1 MEVRQPL
8 NFDQVY
14 SAVDGMKR
22 ATPGPFFYTRV
33 AAKLDAAK
41 QRNTSGFLELI
52 ARPVVAIA
60 MVLLILGA
68 DYFALSEDSGNVEQ
82 TPVISTYA
90 QYQQFSN
97 TSDQFYGFDEME
109 AMNEESK

>member
-1 MEVRQPL
+1 MDVRQPL
-8 NFDQVY
+8 DFDQVY
-14 SAVDGMKR
+14 SAIDGMKR

-33 AAKLDAAK
+33 SAKLDAAK
-41 QRNTSGFLELI
+41 QGSSSGFLELM

-68 DYFALSEDSGNVEQ
+68 DYFALSEDSSNVEQ
-82 TPVISTYA
+82 TPLVSTYA

-109 AMNEESK
+109 AMNDDNK